1 MFFTMSEALQAQLD
15 NENFLL
21 VVTQQQPGISALGR
35 ILDMEVPQEIEYLE
49 QLVNDAIIT
58 PVEAANL
65 WLGVH
70 YR

>member
-1 MFFTMSEALQAQLD
+1 MSEVLQEQVD

-21 VVTQQQPGISALGR
+21 VVTQKTSGASALGR
-35 ILDMEVPQEIEYLE
+35 ILKMDVMQEVEYLE
-49 QLVNDAIIT
+49 HLVDEAVVT